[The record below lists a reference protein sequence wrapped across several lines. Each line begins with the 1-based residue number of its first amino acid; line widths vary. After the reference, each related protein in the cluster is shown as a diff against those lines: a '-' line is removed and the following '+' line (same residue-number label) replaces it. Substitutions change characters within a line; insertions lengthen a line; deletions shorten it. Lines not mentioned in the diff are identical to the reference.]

1 MSSDTDAAIAA
12 AQVAAAAQYAAA
24 VEVANS
30 SYNATVSGANIQA
43 NAEISVANIRAGADE
58 TVANIQANASEIVAQ
73 TDSGWHANVAQI
85 QASAS
90 EIVAQTGSQAQIQSA
105 QIEAN
110 SQIAVAE
117 IGSSYQTTVATIRAT
132 ADETVATTQA
142 NATVQSANIDA
153 TARETVAST
162 QATASNYQADQQVA
176 CANINQAGETSRLNT
191 TLSFADNIFNQVF
204 PLVESAV
211 GGSTGGS
218 GGGIGFYGPPSPGG
232 GVSSPRMGF
241 GGVPAADDKYTF
253 GTYSSRRISGN
264 LPSVRAGWGGGD
276 IPAQGI
282 GFGAAASP
290 TTPDAVAQTNLPF
303 ITTSGVLTP
312 SQIQQLVNAAV
323 AKADQ
328 RATSQIKQL
337 IGDMSGRGFSVNSP
351 IVSALTV
358 GIQGQSLQSQ
368 MATASQIRVD
378 SAKANADAIFNGQK
392 ALSDQFIQQE
402 GILNDGA
409 KNEVQRVVGVLSA
422 VCGMV
427 GGIA

>member
-1 MSSDTDAAIAA
+1 MSDSTDAAIAA
-12 AQVAAAAQYAAA
+12 AEVAAAAQYAAS
-24 VEVANS
+24 VETANVG
-30 SYNATVSGANIQA
+30 YTATVAGANIQA
-43 NAEISVANIRAGADE
+43 GAMVNVAN
-58 TVANIQANASEIVAQ
+58 
-73 TDSGWHANVAQI
+73 
-85 QASAS
+85 
-90 EIVAQTGSQAQIQSA
+90 
-105 QIEAN
+105 
-110 SQIAVAE
+110 
-117 IGSSYQTTVATIRAT
+117 IRAT
-132 ADETVATTQA
+132 ADEQVATTQANAAVQVAQVDASWHANVATIQATAETTVATTSAQAQVQVANIGASYQVEVATLQTSYQLPVANVDATSRQTVATTQA

-162 QATASNYQADQQVA
+162 QATASNYQADQTVA
-176 CANINQAGETSRLNT
+176 VANINQAGETSRLNT

-241 GGVPAADDKYTF
+241 GGVPAADDTYTF

-378 SAKANADAIFNGQK
+378 SAKANAEAIFNGQK
-392 ALSDQFIQQE
+392 RRQTSLSSRK
-402 GILNDGA
+402 A
-409 KNEVQRVVGVLSA
+409 S
-422 VCGMV
+422 
-427 GGIA
+427 